1 VVDVTAMLSKTVE
14 KLTEAITLP
23 KPR

>member
-1 VVDVTAMLSKTVE
+1 VVDVTAMLSKKVE
-14 KLTEAITLP
+14 KLTEAITPP